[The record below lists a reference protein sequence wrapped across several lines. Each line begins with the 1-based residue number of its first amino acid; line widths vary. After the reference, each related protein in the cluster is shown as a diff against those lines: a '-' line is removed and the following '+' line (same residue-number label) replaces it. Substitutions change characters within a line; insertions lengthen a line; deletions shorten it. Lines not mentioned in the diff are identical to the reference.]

1 MLEHGKLIIG
11 GQKFKY
17 QQFFQENI
25 AVYLSY
31 NDVDRIKDL
40 IEKVIQC
47 LLRHCEGQ
55 LKVLHEI
62 ITNRK
67 SRSLFSGAKRWF
79 GQSKPGVASGTSV
92 IYGREAPELQLR
104 KLADLYFM
112 FKLYKPAYHHYHTA
126 KKDFQVIYYSPYF
139 LSMKNYGKR
148 AVNPL

>member
-1 MLEHGKLIIG
+1 MNIFCCLKNTNINI
-11 GQKFKY
+11 F
-17 QQFFQENI
+17 FFQENI

-126 KKDFQVIYYSPYF
+126 KKDFQVIYFSPYF
-139 LSMKNYGKR
+139 LKMKNYGKS